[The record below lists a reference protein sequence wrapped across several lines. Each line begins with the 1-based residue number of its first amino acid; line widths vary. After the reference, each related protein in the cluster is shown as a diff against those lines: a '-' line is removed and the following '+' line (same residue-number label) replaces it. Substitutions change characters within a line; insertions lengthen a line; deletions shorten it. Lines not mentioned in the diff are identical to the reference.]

1 MPSAASM
8 TFLGKEECPTTTG
21 LETILAMT
29 STVTDLVGN
38 VWTLMTSNPLLLTF
52 LCVSLLGVGIGV
64 FRMIKG
70 AAHK

>member
-1 MPSAASM
+1 
-8 TFLGKEECPTTTG
+8 
-21 LETILAMT
+21 MT